1 MSTSSLVPS
10 LLLRHV
16 LLSRKLSARLS
27 PPLFTECIS
36 ANESHL
42 LPDGCVSFQISLYLG
57 QEFSRGFLFPTPS
70 FFYLRSSRNR
80 PVCTSFSF
88 LLMFFHVLFIL
99 FSYPFQTLFKPFLNP
114 FYTLFIPFLYP
125 LTLFPFTVY
134 LRCHS
139 GYPWQCPEEEESR
152 VNMLTTGLR
161 SNTSIV
167 FNVSYDRVASSRSH
181 SVVV

>member
-16 LLSRKLSARLS
+16 LLSRKFSARLS

-57 QEFSRGFLFPTPS
+57 QGFSRGFLFPTPS

-99 FSYPFQTLFKPFLNP
+99 FSYPFQTLLKPFL
-114 FYTLFIPFLYP
+114 YTFHNLFISFDIISIYSIFEVSFRLLLTMSRRRRKPGKHANNRITLKHLYR
-125 LTLFPFTVY
+125 L
-134 LRCHS
+134 
-139 GYPWQCPEEEESR
+139 QCK
-152 VNMLTTGLR
+152 L
-161 SNTSIV
+161 
-167 FNVSYDRVASSRSH
+167 
-181 SVVV
+181 